1 MAKGKQFN
9 WEESIEE
16 WRHSGKT
23 QRTYCR
29 EKGLSYW
36 TFRDKLK
43 AQSKNGF
50 VRITKEKK
58 TNNILPGHI
67 ELIIDKRIQITLV
80 TGYSRDLLKTVLSD
94 LGVVI

>member
-50 VRITKEKK
+50 VRITKEKSP
-58 TNNILPGHI
+58 LLSGQI
-67 ELIIDKRIQITLV
+67 ELTIDKRIQITLV

>member
-50 VRITKEKK
+50 VRITKQKSP
-58 TNNILPGHI
+58 LSAGQ
-67 ELIIDKRIQITLV
+67 IDLVIDNRIRITLNN
-80 TGYSRDLLKTVLSD
+80 GYSGDLLRAVLSD
-94 LGVVI
+94 LGIAL